1 MAVTDMAMLMV
12 IGGILVAIGTLPGYW
27 IGRASNDQGGI
38 QARETV
44 RELQSL
50 VHQRKRQLAAAREVV
65 GQLILH
71 PAAAGHV
78 RVVLVDKLKPLLE
91 ERAPARPPE
100 RRWNPF
106 R

>member
-1 MAVTDMAMLMV
+1 MAMLMV
-12 IGGILVAIGTLPGYW
+12 IGGIILAIGAVAGFW
-27 IGRASNDQGGI
+27 IGRAAGDPGGI

-71 PAAAGHV
+71 PTAAGHV
-78 RVVLVDKLKPLLE
+78 RVVLVDRLKPLLE

-106 R
+106 RH